1 MNSIVLT
8 QNIGKLQTV
17 LRARYTRGEWGFQ
30 TARLALEPAC
40 LAVLAIRNDRAFN
53 SAGVLDGLEKVQN
66 EDGSWTSFVGD
77 DGNGCWVTA
86 VATLTLMT
94 FRQNN
99 KHLHSAVRWLTQAKG
114 REANWFWRWKFQT
127 VDNSVRFDP
136 RKYGWSW
143 VPGTTSWVIPTA
155 FSLIALQQVRNAG
168 LSLDARLDERVTLG
182 IGMLLD
188 RMCPGGGWNAG
199 NGIAFGMAFAPYI
212 DATSIALLAL
222 QGHKNNAVNASLSWL
237 SARLGGCPSPY
248 SLAWG
253 IVALAA
259 YHEEGERRHALF
271 HASNALIAAIEKGGS
286 ALDTATLA
294 ICALAL
300 EAVDGDN
307 VFAVRT

>member
-1 MNSIVLT
+1 
-8 QNIGKLQTV
+8 
-17 LRARYTRGEWGFQ
+17 
-30 TARLALEPAC
+30 
-40 LAVLAIRNDRAFN
+40 
-53 SAGVLDGLEKVQN
+53 
-66 EDGSWTSFVGD
+66 
-77 DGNGCWVTA
+77 
-86 VATLTLMT
+86 
-94 FRQNN
+94 
-99 KHLHSAVRWLTQAKG
+99 
-114 REANWFWRWKFQT
+114 
-127 VDNSVRFDP
+127 
-136 RKYGWSW
+136 
-143 VPGTTSWVIPTA
+143 
-155 FSLIALQQVRNAG
+155 
-168 LSLDARLDERVTLG
+168 
-182 IGMLLD
+182 
-188 RMCPGGGWNAG
+188 
-199 NGIAFGMAFAPYI
+199 MAFTPYI

-259 YHEEGERRHALF
+259 YHEESERRHALF